1 MKTEFVKIDYE
12 KPISPQLAGAA
23 KILAEGGLVAFPTET
38 VYGLGGNA
46 LNADAAKHIY
56 AAKGRP
62 SDNPLIVHIARP
74 SDAAKYAVKNMFKK
88 KILIVPGKLVKLGVF
103 FQRFVPTKLLL
114 SISYN
119 IQKRKS

>member
-1 MKTEFVKIDYE
+1 MKTEFNSVADVKFSLKE
-12 KPISPQLAGAA
+12 ISS
-23 KILAEGGLVAFPTET
+23 E
-38 VYGLGGNA
+38 Y
-46 LNADAAKHIY
+46 
-56 AAKGRP
+56 
-62 SDNPLIVHIARP
+62 
-74 SDAAKYAVKNMFKK
+74 AAKYAVKNMFKK